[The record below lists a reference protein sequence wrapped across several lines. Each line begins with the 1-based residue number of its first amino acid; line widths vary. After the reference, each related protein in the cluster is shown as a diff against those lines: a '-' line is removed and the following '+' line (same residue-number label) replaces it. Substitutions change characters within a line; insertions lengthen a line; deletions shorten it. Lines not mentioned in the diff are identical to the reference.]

1 MSTLTARTR
10 IGVVIP
16 TYEMLDG
23 SMLHAVEHASSVVDA
38 SSDEVGEFYAMAMI
52 QAVPAA
58 QVPENAV
65 IVIPLTPPEEGQVL
79 DMTYVAASSLM
90 FLHVHEKPQARMT
103 YAHCAAYSTGTVDG
117 PIPISALVKFPS
129 STSFLVARPR
139 LVAAV
144 VATTGTEV
152 DMMAGEPKR
161 QCVREPVSGGELPDD
176 TGEKI
181 KGTSTYLLDLDG
193 VKHPTRNKTDVAQR
207 ERDLNFVFRAMDP
220 DKWEYSISTDVV
232 LQPEQYRSMVC
243 ELGDTQSNDRHNAFI
258 SCGLISRVQRLSFVG
273 EKEKMKLL
281 LTGSV
286 LL

>member
-103 YAHCAAYSTGTVDG
+103 YAHCAAYSTGNLFGDG
-117 PIPISALVKFPS
+117 TLRGEIQRGSNLGLIAP
-129 STSFLVARPR
+129 RPR
-139 LVAAV
+139 L
-144 VATTGTEV
+144 
-152 DMMAGEPKR
+152 
-161 QCVREPVSGGELPDD
+161 
-176 TGEKI
+176 
-181 KGTSTYLLDLDG
+181 
-193 VKHPTRNKTDVAQR
+193 
-207 ERDLNFVFRAMDP
+207 
-220 DKWEYSISTDVV
+220 
-232 LQPEQYRSMVC
+232 
-243 ELGDTQSNDRHNAFI
+243 SN
-258 SCGLISRVQRLSFVG
+258 LV
-273 EKEKMKLL
+273 
-281 LTGSV
+281 
-286 LL
+286 